1 MKILFTRALSDVD
14 VQRAVVR
21 GIDCLVH
28 PLIGVKYGGLA
39 KVLGQHPAF
48 WSHLDRAKAVVFTS
62 GNGVIGL
69 LGEDVTSLDADT
81 HRLISMLRNKPVY
94 TVGESTA
101 DTIEPFGILAR
112 FPDDY
117 NAVSLAEMMVLDGVH
132 TCVMHFCGDV
142 RRPELK
148 HAMQA
153 AGIALQEVVTY
164 HKCGLLEGD
173 SEALERVRLD
183 LGEAAGVVFY
193 SPSAVGE
200 FFLYELD
207 RGFGGK
213 WFAIGQTTAGALRER
228 GLEPLVPR
236 APMTDVL
243 LDFVS
248 KQYDTDGSW
257 N

>member
-1 MKILFTRALSDVD
+1 MNILFTRALSDVD
-14 VQRAVVR
+14 MQRAAVR

-28 PLIGVKYGGLA
+28 PLIGVKYVGLA
-39 KVLGQHPAF
+39 DVLEQHPDF
-48 WSHLDRAKAVVFTS
+48 WAHLDRVKAVVFTS
-62 GNGVIGL
+62 GNGVSGL
-69 LGEDVTSLDADT
+69 LGEDVAALDADT
-81 HRLISMLRNKPVY
+81 QRLVSVLRNKPVY
-94 TVGESTA
+94 TVGESTG

-132 TCVMHFCGDV
+132 TRVMHFCGDV
-142 RRPELK
+142 RRPELGQ
-148 HAMQA
+148 AMQA
-153 AGIALQEVVTY
+153 AGIALEEVVTY

-207 RGFGGK
+207 RGFEGK

-248 KQYDTDGSW
+248 KQYDRDGSW